1 MIKLFTIFLFIFSSI
16 SFAELVVDKVEI
28 DCLDN
33 NCQRVF
39 RSFKSLTGKYESISN
54 LEKILKIY
62 TINQGIYK
70 FSYELIN
77 TGKNQHLKLLIGVKP
92 VVHDVDIVF
101 VKDSIDIPV
110 LLPLSPSSFLDENKV
125 SESVEAIKRLAA
137 GKGYP
142 NARVQVKSNLR
153 KDKSI
158 DIDFIVGLGTPRRL
172 SEINYMILPQ
182 EGNIRELADK
192 FLMSYLNTPF
202 DQQDFKQSVDK
213 LKDTLFDFGYY
224 LVDID
229 FNYRNIGQRNVVAQV
244 DISLGNKYVFDLS
257 GNTYF
262 SIHQLRTIFK
272 DNLKVYKRQPTIES
286 IRSTVQSQYKSA
298 GFKDVKVDV
307 TLSNYSDLENSNV
320 ERVKIDIDEGRR
332 FMLSRLE
339 FKGNSF
345 FKIDELEKMFYANAF
360 SQAKNGI
367 YDEKYYTFF
376 QDYIYKQY
384 LEKGFV
390 DAKVDSP
397 LINIEDDMLTVSF
410 RIREGARAIINKVD
424 IQGLSDEL
432 KIEIE
437 KSMVNK
443 TKKAFNPLVFQDDLN
458 MIENTLKNKGYY
470 FTQIKNL
477 DSTDL
482 VIYRN
487 DNSQVDIKIDIEL
500 TEKIFLDNIIII
512 GNVSTNTKIVER
524 EILIQRGDVITP
536 DAIRRTY
543 SNILGLNLFS
553 QVNIKPIIKSNS
565 RSDLLII
572 LKEKDFGIIEF
583 APGFRTDLG
592 PKLGGGINYLN
603 LWGEHWIMGVK
614 GQVNRRVAYDTL
626 DPRRRSEEKDILEH
640 YSRINFN
647 KNYIFDSPLGYSGA
661 ISTTRRRYY
670 SFDADISRISNTVSW
685 DIDNYWSVSLR
696 QQYETISQFDATLDR
711 DNGDFQIGGVT
722 PGVIWDLRDNRI
734 NPTQGAYFNLSLE
747 LANPTFLSQ
756 SNEDLE
762 INFYKIV
769 SRNKFYAKIPNGVL
783 ALSMVAGVEENL
795 NKEIRKDSDGNPIM
809 VGDRALTRG
818 YIPDIKVFRLTG
830 SDIVR
835 GFEDG
840 EINRLVNGQD
850 ISEVLVTDRAYM
862 MNLKVEPR
870 FYINDSSMIGI
881 FYDAGRVFV
890 DEYDLNELRSSVGL
904 SYKYL
909 TPVGS
914 LDIDYGIKLLRKRD
928 SNGTLESPGRLHVSI
943 GFF

>member
-1 MIKLFTIFLFIFSSI
+1 MIKLLLIIIFIFI
-16 SFAELVVDKVEI
+16 NNCFAEIVIDKI
-28 DCLDN
+28 DIKCIDN
-33 NCQRVF
+33 NCQRIL
-39 RSFKSLTGKYESISN
+39 RSFKSLKGKYESINN

-70 FSYELIN
+70 FAYELKESESGYRLN
-77 TGKNQHLKLLIGVKP
+77 LLIGVKP
-92 VVHDVDIVF
+92 VIHDVEIVF
-101 VKDSIDIPV
+101 ADESIDIPV
-110 LLPLSPSSFLDENKV
+110 LLPLSPSSFLDDAKV
-125 SESVEAIKRLAA
+125 SESVETLKRLAS

-153 KDKSI
+153 RDKSI
-158 DIDFIVGLGTPRRL
+158 DVDFIIALGSPRNL
-172 SEINYMILPQ
+172 SEINYLIQPQ
-182 EGNIRELADK
+182 EGNVRELANR
-192 FLMSYLNTPF
+192 FLAHYLNRPF

-213 LKDTLFDFGYY
+213 FKDSLFDFGYY

-229 FNYRNIGQRNVVAQV
+229 FNYRNIGQRNVVAQL
-244 DISLGNKYVFDLS
+244 DINLGNKYVFNIK
-257 GNTYF
+257 GNRFF
-262 SIHQLRTIFK
+262 STHQLRTIFR
-272 DNLKVYKRQPTIES
+272 DNLKIYKREPSVDS
-286 IRSTVQSQYKSA
+286 IRSTVQSNYKTA
-298 GFKDVKVDV
+298 GFKDVIVNVDMSRY
-307 TLSNYSDLENSNV
+307 LDIENVNV
-320 ERVKIDIDEGRR
+320 ERIRITIDEGKRI
-332 FMLSRLE
+332 MLSKLE

-345 FKIDELEKMFYANAF
+345 YKTSQLEKMFYNNAF
-360 SQAKNGI
+360 SQAQNGI

-376 QDYIYKQY
+376 QDFIYKQY
-384 LEKGFV
+384 LEQGFV
-390 DAKVDSP
+390 DARVEAP
-397 LINIEDDMLTVSF
+397 VINMEDNMLMVSF
-410 RIREGARAIINKVD
+410 KIREGARAIINKID
-424 IQGLSDEL
+424 IQGLPDDLIIEL
-432 KIEIE
+432 E
-437 KSMVNK
+437 KSMINQD
-443 TKKAFNPLVFQDDLN
+443 KKPFNPLVFQEDLN
-458 MIENTLKNKGYY
+458 MLENNLKNKGYY
-470 FTQIKNL
+470 FAQIKNL
-477 DSTDL
+477 DSAEL
-482 VIYRN
+482 VVYKN
-487 DNSQVDIKIDIEL
+487 DNSQVEIKVEIEL
-500 TEKIFLDNIIII
+500 TEKIYLDNIIII

-524 EILIQRGDVITP
+524 EILIKKGDIITP

-626 DPRRRSEEKDILEH
+626 DPRRRSEEKDMLEH

-696 QQYETISQFDATLDR
+696 QQYETISQFDASLDR

-756 SNEDLE
+756 STEDLE

-795 NKEIRKDSDGNPIM
+795 NKEIRKDSAGNPIM

-840 EINRLVNGQD
+840 EINRLVTGQD

-870 FYINDSSMIGI
+870 FYINDSSMIGV

-890 DEYDLNELRSSVGL
+890 DEYDLRELRSSVGL